1 MAGLPPAPVADKEG
15 VSAEMNHYCTYFDQ
29 GYLVQGVAL
38 LQSLRRHDPGMTLW
52 VLAVDE
58 PATAAITGLGGDDL
72 RVLSLADLEESDPE
86 LARSRET
93 RSRLEHIFTL
103 SPCLPRH
110 LLRSHPEI
118 AAITYVDADLWFFD
132 RVDEM
137 HREWAGGSI
146 YLVRHDMPSYLRE
159 REERFGSY
167 NVGVL
172 GFRNDSSAR
181 ACLDWWRERC
191 LEWCKDVPEPG
202 RYADQKYLDGWPD
215 RFDGVVVARHPGINV
230 APWNWQTRQL
240 AAIGAKATAGGR
252 PLVVFHFAQLRR
264 LGRRSIDTNQSEF
277 GVMPY
282 SLRAPIYGS
291 YMAALDEAERTLS
304 GAAAIDAARPRSR
317 RRGWRHWAIALLFGT
332 IWVRWG
338 RWWIS
343 TGFGFG
349 RCSGRI
355 LAWQRRLRG
364 RTAI

>member
-1 MAGLPPAPVADKEG
+1 V
-15 VSAEMNHYCTYFDQ
+15 NHYCTYFDSR
-29 GYLVQGVAL
+29 YLVPGVAL
-38 LQSLRRHDPGMTLW
+38 MLSLRRHDPGMTLW

-58 PATAAITGLGGDDL
+58 LTAAAIKALGGDDV
-72 RVLSLADLEESDPE
+72 RVLSLADLEQTDPE
-86 LARSRET
+86 LALSRAT
-93 RSRLEHIFTL
+93 RSPLENLFTL

-110 LLRSHPEI
+110 LLRSNPEI
-118 AAITYVDADLWFFD
+118 PAITYVDADLWFFD

-137 HREWAGGSI
+137 HREWDGGSI
-146 YLVRHDMPSYLRE
+146 YLVRHDMPDYLRA
-159 REERFGSY
+159 REGCFGRF

-202 RYADQKYLDGWPD
+202 RYADQKYLDGWPE
-215 RFDGVVVARHPGINV
+215 RFNGVVVSQHPGINV

-240 AAIGAKATAGGR
+240 AANGAQATAGGR

-264 LGRRSIDTNQSEF
+264 LGWRWIDTNQSEF
-277 GVMPY
+277 GVMPF

-291 YMAALDEAERTLS
+291 YVEALDEAERELS
-304 GAAAIDAARPRSR
+304 GAAPTNAARPRSR
-317 RRGWRHWAIALLFGT
+317 RRGWQHWAIALLFGT

-338 RWWIS
+338 RWWFS
-343 TGFGFG
+343 TGWGLG
-349 RCSGRI
+349 RCSGRF